1 MDTMKYRL
9 FSNLCIFGM
18 LLTLFCIAYDG
29 GIKSVFNPQEIEPYY
44 CGDANKNNISLM
56 INVYWGNEYIEPMLK
71 TLKDNDVKT
80 TFFVGGSWANK
91 ETELL
96 QKIVADGH
104 EIGNHGY
111 NHKAHSKLTYEQNY
125 NEINKCHEIILA
137 HTGKVMTLFAPP
149 SGDFNKT
156 TLKVADALKYK
167 TIMWSKDTID
177 WRDHN
182 TDLIVKRA
190 TKNLKNGDLIL
201 MHPTENTLQALPQII
216 EFCKRNNFN
225 ITTVTNCLNLIA

>member
-1 MDTMKYRL
+1 MKYSL

-18 LLTLFCIAYDG
+18 LLTLFCVTYDS
-29 GIKSVFNPQEIEPYY
+29 GIRTVFNPQETEPYY
-44 CGDANKNNISLM
+44 CGDASQNNISLM
-56 INVYWGNEYIEPMLK
+56 VNVYWGNEFIEPMLETFDK
-71 TLKDNDVKT
+71 NNIRT
-80 TFFVGGSWANK
+80 TFFVGGLWANK

-96 QKIVADGH
+96 QKIVEKGH

-111 NHKAHSKLTYEQNY
+111 NHKSHSKLTYEQNY
-125 NEINKCHEIILA
+125 SEIKMCHEVVLA
-137 HTGKVMTLFAPP
+137 HTGKTMKLFAPP

-190 TKNLKNGDLIL
+190 TNNLKNGDLIL
-201 MHPTENTLQALPQII
+201 MHPTQNTKDALPQII
-216 EFCKRNNFN
+216 DYCKKHNFN
-225 ITTVTNCLNLIA
+225 ITTVSACLN